1 MEQVCPANSPVKKM
15 ILAARADGDCFWE
28 LAADPQ
34 KGQEFTDLIT
44 IRVSAITGCEL
55 RATPLFDKVLSD
67 EVGLMLADF
76 YLDDLT
82 ISEICLAV
90 RLNSWP
96 LIKYTGGKDI
106 EKVPI
111 PQKLNVD
118 FLMKILYNYKI
129 LRDYMEKEFAN
140 KLAGF

>member
-1 MEQVCPANSPVKKM
+1 M
-15 ILAARADGDCFWE
+15 
-28 LAADPQ
+28 
-34 KGQEFTDLIT
+34 
-44 IRVSAITGCEL
+44 
-55 RATPLFDKVLSD
+55 LSD

-96 LIKYTGGKDI
+96 LIKYPGGKDI

-129 LRDYMEKEFAN
+129 LRDYMEKEFA
-140 KLAGF
+140 KVFLEFIRFIFDLKSMTKERRSVYPLVKTFDA